1 MVVVVSFNEY
11 LEEAKNT
18 HMTHIEDLV
27 LDGGVD
33 GTRQAILALRSLR
46 DMLSGNSSRSTN
58 VTVKWDGAPAVF
70 AGIDPSD
77 GEFFVAKK
85 GIFNKNPKVYKSHA
99 DIDDDTSGDLASKLK
114 IAYTELKK
122 LGIKGVI
129 QGDIMFTKPD
139 LKRER
144 IEGEQYV
151 TFHPNTIVYAIP
163 VDMADDVLN
172 AEIGVVWHTTYKGD
186 SFENMNASFGVNIST
201 LKKVKSV
208 WSRSADLP
216 DMSGTAT
223 LTKDESEAVTK
234 HLSNA
239 GKLFNKIKGNV
250 LKEVSVNKPI
260 NLAINTFNNTKV
272 RGAERIIDASTHVTE
287 LITWIY
293 KRYQKDID
301 KLKSDAGKNKKTAAR
316 DEVLS
321 FFDSKNNKNGL
332 INMISLQNELVGAK
346 ELLISKLSEV
356 SDIKTFVKTT
366 NGFKITGDEGFVVI
380 DKLTDGAVKLVNR
393 MEFSTN
399 NFNPDIIKGWQK

>member
-1 MVVVVSFNEY
+1 MVVVSFNEY

-129 QGDIMFTKPD
+129 QGDIMFTRPD

-186 SFENMNASFGVNIST
+186 SFENMNASFGVNISS

-272 RGAERIIDASTHVTE
+272 RGAERIIDASAHVTE
-287 LITWIY
+287 LIVWIY